1 MRRGIGVQGI
11 QRQKM
16 IDKKFSDKGD
26 ELAEAQLAQMKEM
39 FKTFQDSLE
48 EFALKYK
55 KQISKNPEFR
65 QYFNEMCQKIGV
77 DPLASQRG
85 FWAQVLGVG
94 DFYYELGVQVVE
106 VCLRTR
112 PSNGGII
119 EINELKT
126 RVTKMRGKKS
136 QEISMYNFITYK
148 FIINLI
154 LNLHF

>member
-1 MRRGIGVQGI
+1 MALRRGVGI
-11 QRQKM
+11 QGLQRQRAAE
-16 IDKKFSDKGD
+16 KKFSDKGE
-26 ELAEAQLAQMKEM
+26 ELAETQLAQMKEM
-39 FKTFQDSLE
+39 FATFQDSLE
-48 EFALKYK
+48 DFAKKHK

-112 PSNGGII
+112 ASNGGII
-119 EINELKT
+119 EINELKA

-136 QEISMYNFITYK
+136 QEIST
-148 FIINLI
+148 
-154 LNLHF
+154 